1 MTNQS
6 KSLDF
11 PGFLHGIAT
20 AVHPPVVAGLRTRLS
35 ALTLVVA
42 IMATVT
48 GSAFA
53 RDRHPA
59 CEAKQHDC
67 GQLAKIANCCCG
79 DLGAPRDAGTP
90 AQSRTDVAS
99 SLATAPVPPQF
110 EDPIPRSHA
119 SIAVQASP
127 PRLALLD
134 LNTLFACLLI

>member
-1 MTNQS
+1 MQS
-6 KSLDF
+6 DVL
-11 PGFLHGIAT
+11 T
-20 AVHPPVVAGLRTRLS
+20 GLRKRLS

-42 IMATVT
+42 IMTTAT
-48 GSAFA
+48 GSALPQN
-53 RDRHPA
+53 RHPA

-67 GQLAKIANCCCG
+67 GQSARISSCCCG

-90 AQSRTDVAS
+90 APSRSDVAS
-99 SLATAPVPPQF
+99 GVATAPVPPQF
-110 EDPIPRSHA
+110 EDPFLRSHQ